1 MSLIEDE
8 LGDALSSSVK
18 RKNNGT
24 RKLGK
29 AKRVAQGTTEVMVK
43 VTGYGKGAG
52 HVKAH
57 LDYISRNGNVEL
69 ETSQGEVLSGRA
81 EVGDFFKD
89 WATTFERDEGKNVAN
104 RRDTMHMVLSMP
116 ETVDS
121 ESVKNAVRAF
131 AKNTFGGNHE
141 YVFALHTDEP
151 HPHCHL
157 TVKCRG
163 FDGSQLRTNPVI
175 LEAWREGFAEQ
186 LREQGV
192 DAEATPRHSRGVL
205 KKAETGVVRHIA
217 AGDKTHKPRVPKVKA
232 AKIKEAAQELA
243 AEAKGTPAPEHP
255 QAAKARASIE
265 KKRKAWLSVAEALE
279 TTDTRLT
286 FNNQEAKNARPDY
299 DRIAPGAERAAQRR
313 VALYQSN
320 PKALGRTA
328 PPGTL
333 PGVRNLSGCAVVH
346 HKRASK
352 MLLPA
357 NAPDRMGW
365 QGNADPEMRWSRV
378 SDTRTLGAE
387 ERLAGRLPPSAEN
400 KVVAA
405 NIRTFV
411 ASMPAPTTERQE
423 IKERLAERFTRAP
436 DAAKSTGLPAPAVE
450 QQKSADNA
458 APSVKPRDVER

>member
-8 LGDALSSSVK
+8 LGEALSSSVK
-18 RKNNGT
+18 RKNNST

-29 AKRVAQGTTEVMVK
+29 AKRVAQGATEVMVK

-52 HVKAH
+52 HVRAH
-57 LDYISRNGNVEL
+57 LSYLTRNGDEL
-69 ETSQGEVLSGRA
+69 ETSQGEILTTKA
-81 EVGDFFKD
+81 EIDDFFKD
-89 WATTFERDEGKNVAN
+89 WATSFERDAGKSIAN

-121 ESVKNAVRAF
+121 ESVKNAVREF
-131 AKNTFGGNHE
+131 AKNTFSDNHE
-141 YVFALHTDEP
+141 YVFVLHTNEP

-163 FDGSQLRTNPVI
+163 FDGSQLRTNPAI

-205 KKAETGVVRHIA
+205 RKAEKGVVRHIES
-217 AGDKTHKPRVPKVKA
+217 GDKTHKPRVPKVKA
-232 AKIKEAAQELA
+232 AKVKEAAQELA
-243 AEAKGTPAPEHP
+243 AEARGTPAPEHP
-255 QAAKARASIE
+255 QAANARASIE

-286 FNNQEAKNARPDY
+286 FNNQEVKNVRPDY
-299 DRIAPGAERAAQRR
+299 DRIAPGAERATQRR

-333 PGVRNLSGCAVVH
+333 PSVRNLSGCAVVH

-352 MLLPA
+352 VLLSA
-357 NAPDRMGW
+357 DAPDRMGR

-387 ERLAGRLPPSAEN
+387 ERLAGRLPPSVEN
-400 KVVAA
+400 RALAA
-405 NIRTFV
+405 DIRNFV
-411 ASMPAPTTERQE
+411 ASMPAPSTERQE
-423 IKERLAERFTRAP
+423 IKGKLAERFTRAP
-436 DAAKSTGLPAPAVE
+436 AMAKSAGVPAPDAG

-458 APSVKPRDVER
+458 APSAKPRDVER